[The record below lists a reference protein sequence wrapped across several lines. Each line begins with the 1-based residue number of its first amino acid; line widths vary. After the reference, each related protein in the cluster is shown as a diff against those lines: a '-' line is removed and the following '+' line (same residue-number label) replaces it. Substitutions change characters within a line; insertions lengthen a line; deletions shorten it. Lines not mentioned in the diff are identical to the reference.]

1 MTDSLRVFNDN
12 VTRISDLHSR
22 SLNNMDDAANQRNAA
37 QLEGL
42 VDDTSAL
49 SSQLKNRITKLAKQ
63 GAPGQEGRT
72 RAEQVN
78 TRAICFVERN
88 GVPDGSSCYGDL
100 DSAHQ
105 GKIHELHPELPGR

>member
-1 MTDSLRVFNDN
+1 
-12 VTRISDLHSR
+12 
-22 SLNNMDDAANQRNAA
+22 MDDAANQRNAA

-72 RAEQVN
+72 RAEQVG
-78 TRAICFVERN
+78 TRATRSLWMGELTVLRSWN
-88 GVPDGSSCYGDL
+88 L
-100 DSAHQ
+100 DSTHQ
-105 GKIHELHPELPGR
+105 GKIHELHPELSGC